1 MTTLLFSKDCI
12 ANTTLS
18 YQDGTVAY
26 IIKSDFAWKN
36 RSTVITDANGK
47 ELAQINWKKVH
58 RDTVTINGETM
69 EIAEMMPKH
78 KSLMSMNRY
87 FKTDSGEEFEWKVN
101 RRLYCVPVGSDICV
115 ATFYRETF
123 GILEDKHPAYIDIT
137 DRVIAEQDRIV
148 VLSKDCATNSTL
160 SYQDGTVAYT
170 IQSDFAWRNR
180 STVIADANGK
190 ELARINWKMVYEDTV
205 TTNGKT
211 MKLSEMM
218 PRDKSLMGRNRF
230 FKNESGEQFEWRVD
244 RRLYCVPV
252 GSEIC
257 VATFYESSTGILEDK
272 SPAYIDITDQG
283 IAEQDLIVVTCII
296 MENVSQSRESVV
308 YGGRW

>member
-36 RSTVITDANGK
+36 RSTAITDANGK
-47 ELAQINWKKVH
+47 ELARINWKKVH

-78 KSLMSMNRY
+78 KSLVSMNRY

-137 DRVIAEQDRIV
+137 DRVVAEQDRIV
-148 VLSKDCATNSTL
+148 VT
-160 SYQDGTVAYT
+160 
-170 IQSDFAWRNR
+170 F
-180 STVIADANGK
+180 VIIENIRRAQ
-190 ELARINWKMVYEDTV
+190 E
-205 TTNGKT
+205 
-211 MKLSEMM
+211 SE
-218 PRDKSLMGRNRF
+218 
-230 FKNESGEQFEWRVD
+230 
-244 RRLYCVPV
+244 
-252 GSEIC
+252 
-257 VATFYESSTGILEDK
+257 
-272 SPAYIDITDQG
+272 
-283 IAEQDLIVVTCII
+283 
-296 MENVSQSRESVV
+296 VSA
-308 YGGRW
+308 GW